1 VDPTLLDEQDLPSQ
15 VAPIFERVQEVL
27 KHSYIKQN
35 KLTDEYEVEE
45 QIGTGSF
52 SICRR
57 CVHKV
62 SRAEYAVKVS
72 VFLLKLCLDLEITSL
87 FFKFARLL
95 TKLRE
100 TVMKRLTFCF
110 DMVSIRIS

>member
-1 VDPTLLDEQDLPSQ
+1 LTSPLLDSPGVPPSANAHELFRGFSFVDPTLLDEQDLPPQ

-62 SRAEYAVKVS
+62 SRAEYAVKV
-72 VFLLKLCLDLEITSL
+72 L
-87 FFKFARLL
+87 A
-95 TKLRE
+95 
-100 TVMKRLTFCF
+100 
-110 DMVSIRIS
+110 IS